1 MRNLRHFE
9 YHSRGKFI
17 CLFALLCFC
26 LFFLFFYFVSGP
38 LWSGSY
44 GSWIYNYLYNQCLS
58 PIKLCV
64 RTLFMARCTRYNN
77 RWLSLSVTCRR
88 SVVFS
93 THKTDRHDITKIL
106 LKVALNTINQTNI
119 MLDSLSYSF
128 ISTLSWPH
136 HVSKKDGFGTYY

>member
-1 MRNLRHFE
+1 
-9 YHSRGKFI
+9 
-17 CLFALLCFC
+17 LFVCTVVFFC
-26 LFFLFFYFVSGP
+26 SSSFLNFVSGS

-58 PIKLCV
+58 PIMLWV
-64 RTLFMARCTRYNN
+64 RTPFMARCTRYNIM
-77 RWLSLSVTCRR
+77 WLSLSVTCRR

-93 THKTDRHDITKIL
+93 THKTDHHDITKLL
-106 LKVALNTINQTNI
+106 LKVVLNTINQTNI

-136 HVSKKDGFGTYY
+136 DVSKKDGFGPYN